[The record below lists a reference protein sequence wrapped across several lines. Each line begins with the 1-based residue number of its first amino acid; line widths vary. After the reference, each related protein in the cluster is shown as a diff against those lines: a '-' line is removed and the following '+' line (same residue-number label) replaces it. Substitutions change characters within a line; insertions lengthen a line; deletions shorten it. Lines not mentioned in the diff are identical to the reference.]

1 MGKLVHVEQNE
12 RYSICSTV
20 GIVLEYV
27 FWSDCCFDLL

>member
-1 MGKLVHVEQNE
+1 MGNLVLVEQNE

-27 FWSDCCFDLL
+27 FGSGCRFKLI